1 MRAFVDSSNGSCDDP
16 GVVTL
21 SAKPPRLGRD
31 AWLNPRHFLRANEG
45 VKPWHGASHDAHC
58 LFRISACASS
68 RRRYADHVAGCPDEG
83 VTHSISAYTQQNYW
97 SQGSTICFEPPSKT
111 CNPA

>member
-1 MRAFVDSSNGSCDDP
+1 MLQLALQLGQPVRIAHIP
-16 GVVTL
+16 L
-21 SAKPPRLGRD
+21 SLMGRD

-68 RRRYADHVAGCPDEG
+68 RGRYADHVAGCP
-83 VTHSISAYTQQNYW
+83 N
-97 SQGSTICFEPPSKT
+97 
-111 CNPA
+111 